1 MEHVGQVASEAE
13 DASAINAP
21 LQEGA
26 PAINAATVPQ
36 PKASLLENWM
46 SFGHRSMKECSIC
59 LALGKAM

>member
-13 DASAINAP
+13 GASAINAP

-46 SFGHRSMKECSIC
+46 SFGHRSMKECSI
-59 LALGKAM
+59 